1 MAAEIKPEYR
11 AAFIEEAE
19 EHLNGWEE
27 ALLHLEQSPND
38 TEIINEMFRAIHTL
52 KGSAGFIGFEK
63 LQRLNHDLEN
73 ALQQVRDGEIALNP
87 DIVEGLFD
95 GLDLSRKMVES
106 FRNGEE
112 FEGDVDRLLEHLSEV
127 VQHATSADPSSP
139 GPAEPSVAVAKEDN
153 DAAGEEQLRFRLA
166 LAVTA
171 SGRETFL
178 RCVLVRARLSQAA
191 TILSETPKPEDMK
204 SSDDGFRYEIE
215 LTTGAS
221 PEQIRGLVTL
231 DQVVIEE
238 LLPLA
243 ETPAAPAAQPAPES
257 TQETKGDTAHQHN
270 DEVVRVSVE
279 RLDNLL
285 NLVGELVVQNSSF
298 ENVAHRLRDRLG
310 RDAIVLELQEKTEAL
325 SKVARD
331 LQDGI
336 MKVRM
341 LPVKNVFSRFHR
353 VVRDIGKGNGKE
365 VALDIYGEE
374 TEIDKKVMDKISDP
388 LVHLVRNAV
397 DHGLETTE
405 ERGEAGKATTGLVRL
420 GAYQEGDHI
429 CIEVSDDGK
438 GIDREA
444 VLKKAIER
452 GLVTASNGESLSDE
466 QVFAF
471 IFHPGFSTAATI
483 TEISGRGVGMDVVK
497 RAIDNLGGSVRVRSF
512 HGRGTT
518 VTISLP
524 LTMAIISALLV
535 SVEHQT
541 LAVPLSA
548 VREVLRPEADS
559 VSTVGKQPVVRLR
572 DAVVPLVRLS
582 EALSLS
588 SGRTGAKEVVGS
600 TAIIVEN
607 ANESVGLIV
616 DGVIGTR
623 EIVIKSLRRHYRE
636 IEGLIGASVL
646 GNGAI
651 ALIVDVEAM
660 VRRYRTTSAAIP
672 RSAAIALP
680 ADPHTRITPNEIQD
694 IDRTPPREELELS
707 TGQERVSPL
716 AEGERALFAELNNE
730 GALKASQSLSQI
742 IGRQIS
748 VSFPESSFVQ
758 IAVVPETLG
767 GEELTVGGIYV
778 GITGDVTGGML
789 MVLPREQLIRL
800 YNLLLRRPPE
810 TATDLAEVD
819 FSAVAELGNILSA
832 SFANALSD
840 ATKLSVVSAPPEIS
854 IDMCASVIDTVIAR
868 FNEPGDRI
876 LLTKTLVY
884 LDGSEEVVCDLLMFL
899 DPDSM
904 RLVLESIEDSSAQES
919 GTDG

>member
-38 TEIINEMFRAIHTL
+38 TEIVNEMFRAIHTL

-73 ALQQVRDGEIALNP
+73 ALQRVRDGAIALNS
-87 DIVEGLFD
+87 DIIEGLFA
-95 GLDLSRKMVES
+95 GLDFSRKMVES

-112 FEGDVDRLLEHLSEV
+112 FEGDVEGLLDRLSEI
-127 VQHATSADPSSP
+127 VQQTES
-139 GPAEPSVAVAKEDN
+139 GEPAEVAGKTRS
-153 DAAGEEQLRFRLA
+153 GEHQSRFRLA
-166 LAVTA
+166 LTVTA
-171 SGRETFL
+171 RGRETFL
-178 RCVLVRARLSQAA
+178 RCVLVRARLSQVA
-191 TILSETPKPEDMK
+191 TILSETPKPEDIK
-204 SSDDGFRYEIE
+204 SSDDDFRYEIE
-215 LTTGAS
+215 LTTQAS
-221 PEQIRGLVTL
+221 SEQIRRLVTL
-231 DQVVIEE
+231 DQVVLEE
-238 LLPLA
+238 LLPVSDVP
-243 ETPAAPAAQPAPES
+243 TAPTVQPLPEP
-257 TQETKGDTAHQHN
+257 TQETRGDSAQQHN

-341 LPVKNVFSRFHR
+341 LPVKNVFARFHR
-353 VVRDIGKGNGKE
+353 VVRDIGKGNGKQ

-397 DHGLETTE
+397 DHGLETKE
-405 ERGEAGKATTGLVRL
+405 EREAAGKAPTGLVRL

-444 VLKKAIER
+444 VLGKAVER
-452 GLVTASNGESLSDE
+452 GLLAASDGESLSDE
-466 QVFAF
+466 EVFGF
-471 IFHPGFSTAATI
+471 IFHAGFSTAAAI

-512 HGRGTT
+512 RGKGTT
-518 VTISLP
+518 VTITLP

-548 VREVLRPEADS
+548 VREVLRPEATA
-559 VSTVGKQPVVRLR
+559 VATLGKQPVVRLR
-572 DAVVPLVRLS
+572 DAVVPLVHLS
-582 EALSLS
+582 EALSLTS
-588 SGRTGAKEVVGS
+588 DKLLGTEVVGS

-607 ANESVGLIV
+607 ANAVVGLIV

-660 VRRYRTTSAAIP
+660 VRRYRSAGSAVSRSVAAAIP
-672 RSAAIALP
+672 AG
-680 ADPHTRITPNEIQD
+680 PHARITPPENQEPE
-694 IDRTPPREELELS
+694 TPN
-707 TGQERVSPL
+707 GQERKSPI

-742 IGRQIS
+742 VDRQIS
-748 VSFPESSFVQ
+748 VSFPESSFVS
-758 IAVVPETLG
+758 IAMVPETLG
-767 GEELTVGGIYV
+767 GEELIVGGIYV
-778 GITGDVTGGML
+778 GLTGSVTGGIL

-800 YNLLLRRPPE
+800 YNLLLRRPPDTE
-810 TATDLAEVD
+810 TELAEVD

-868 FNEPGDRI
+868 FNEPGDKI
-876 LLTKTLVY
+876 LLTKTLVF

-899 DPDSM
+899 DTDSM
-904 RLVLESIEDSSAQES
+904 RLVLESIEGTGARES
-919 GTDG
+919 MPDA